1 MLSTGGIFVS
11 KKQYIKKYVLYD
23 DEGQV
28 VRKLN
33 YYVDQSVEIKE
44 LKEDNKINLNDYE
57 EAPF

>member
-11 KKQYIKKYVLYD
+11 KRQYIKKYVLYD

-28 VRKLN
+28 IRKLN

>member
-28 VRKLN
+28 IRKLN